1 MRTPY
6 RTFTITIQL
15 FFTRKSKQI
24 TAKFWKSLELIKLS
38 SINKVMQFRL
48 ITILTDKVHFELLH
62 RDLVLTWTLSFSFAF
77 FSLWI
82 SYKNTIIIIFSIFLL
97 YIFQNE
103 INNIQSSSHTLH
115 SEEKEWIQLRILSLP
130 ITWTEKILCKNC
142 ETHNT
147 QGCK

>member
-1 MRTPY
+1 
-6 RTFTITIQL
+6 
-15 FFTRKSKQI
+15 
-24 TAKFWKSLELIKLS
+24 
-38 SINKVMQFRL
+38 MQFRL

-62 RDLVLTWTLSFSFAF
+62 RDHVLTWTLSFSFAF

-115 SEEKEWIQLRILSLP
+115 SAEREWIQLRILSLP
-130 ITWTEKILCKNC
+130 TTWTEKIICKNC

-147 QGCK
+147 KYSESKNHNTDAFLGTFSSRCWPTVPSKQMFQKHEATTKSYATIG